1 MIYYFYQQII
11 REKIYLSMYYGFK
24 YDTETAHCNNRTII
38 PSPPR
43 LLIPHDHTFANQLNI
58 IRYSGGNI
66 TVSRYTKSQFER
78 SLT

>member
-1 MIYYFYQQII
+1 KKQTRRKADGPLRLKEYLSFTTSCIMIYYFYQQII

-43 LLIPHDHTFANQLNI
+43 IVDPP
-58 IRYSGGNI
+58 
-66 TVSRYTKSQFER
+66 
-78 SLT
+78 